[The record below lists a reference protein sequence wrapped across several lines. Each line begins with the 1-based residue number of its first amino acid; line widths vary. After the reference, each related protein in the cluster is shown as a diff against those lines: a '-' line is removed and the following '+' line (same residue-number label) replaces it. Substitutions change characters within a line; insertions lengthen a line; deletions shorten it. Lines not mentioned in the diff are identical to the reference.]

1 MGSINARGNDVSLI
15 MGDFDLI
22 GGDLKLEVLNEL
34 DSSAEVIIV
43 AEGLAVLFGVL
54 NEMLVGFTSRHV
66 VGFDA
71 VDFGDFVH
79 QQFLCY

>member
-1 MGSINARGNDVSLI
+1 

-54 NEMLVGFTSRHV
+54 NEMLVGLTSRHV

>member
-1 MGSINARGNDVSLI
+1 MILR
-15 MGDFDLI
+15 DFDLI
-22 GGDLKLEVLNEL
+22 GSDLKLEVLNEL
-34 DSSAEVIIV
+34 DSSAEVIII
-43 AEGLAVLFGVL
+43 AQGLAVLFGVL

-71 VDFGDFVH
+71 VDLGDFVH